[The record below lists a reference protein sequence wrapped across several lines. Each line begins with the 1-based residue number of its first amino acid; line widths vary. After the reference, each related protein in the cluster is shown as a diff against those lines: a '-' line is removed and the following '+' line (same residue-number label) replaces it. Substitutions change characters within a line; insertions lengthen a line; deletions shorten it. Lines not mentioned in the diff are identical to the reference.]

1 MRIADAHA
9 PLFGRIDEEEAAERP
24 ERLAAERLLRLLV
37 DNDGLLAG
45 LGQFGRGDE
54 PGKAGADNDHIRIV
68 SHFLLPGL
76 SSPA

>member
-1 MRIADAHA
+1 MQPPRNVPSSAACHE
-9 PLFGRIDEEEAAERP
+9 RIDEVD
-24 ERLAAERLLRLLV
+24 AAERLFRLLV

-45 LGQFGRGDE
+45 LGQLGRGDE